1 MQNKNNNQKGTMT
14 KIRMNTE
21 LRNKLFNKIKN
32 VFENEDTQER
42 EAYLQSREDVDR
54 QYEQAHRLAVDVVE
68 RSYPPE
74 DVAVLRTFKK
84 KYGSPCDV
92 VAKDKCFYF
101 AHNEGVDDE
110 GEPTETKSHFDFG
123 LFGNLNGSE
132 YSSEDGKKFAVAY
145 YREDLKAMDC
155 NPDIFAQQNE
165 NKDNPHKTKHVDE
178 CMKAL
183 GSTSYNSYQ
192 GDMSNQTGLTKEFDN
207 PYYLDVIGTSYCRSR
222 AIACTKDE
230 YEQFETWRIAK
241 GNLVSKH
248 QTWIDT
254 IQKQSDQLKIGL
266 KAYRYLSE
274 GIELATELGIQVD
287 EAELIRT
294 NSTGLTIYNPS
305 NLASM
310 IKGMKNKNQS
320 REAKILARKKYEESL
335 N

>member
-1 MQNKNNNQKGTMT
+1 MT

-21 LRNKLFNKIKN
+21 LRNKLFNKIKHT
-32 VFENEDTQER
+32 FENEDTQER

-54 QYEQAHRLAVDVVE
+54 QYEHAHRLAVDVVE

-74 DVAVLRTFKK
+74 DVSVLRTFKK

-132 YSSEDGKKFAVAY
+132 YSGDEGKKFAFAY

-155 NPDIFAQQNE
+155 NPDIYAQQNE

-178 CMKAL
+178 CTKAL
-183 GSTSYNSYQ
+183 GGSGNSYSSSDDQ
-192 GDMSNQTGLTKEFDN
+192 GMAKTFNDQ
-207 PYYLDVIGTSYCRSR
+207 YYLDVIGTSYCRSR

-241 GNLVSKH
+241 GNLVVNH
-248 QTWIDT
+248 QKWIDT
-254 IQKQSDQLKIGL
+254 IMKQCDQLKIGL

-274 GIELATELGIQVD
+274 GIELATELGIQLD

>member
-1 MQNKNNNQKGTMT
+1 MQINKNRKDTMS

-21 LRNKLFNKIKN
+21 LRNKLFNKIKHT
-32 VFENEDTQER
+32 FENEDTQER
-42 EAYLQSREDVDR
+42 EAFLQARETVNDEYVIAK
-54 QYEQAHRLAVDVVE
+54 QFAKEVVE
-68 RSYPPE
+68 RAYPVD
-74 DVAVLRTFKK
+74 DVATLRTFKK

-132 YSSEDGKKFAVAY
+132 YSSDEGKKFAVAY
-145 YREDLKAMDC
+145 YREELKAKDC

-165 NKDNPHKTKHVDE
+165 NKDNPHKTKHVEE

-183 GSTSYNSYQ
+183 GHSGSSYRS
-192 GDMSNQTGLTKEFDN
+192 DDN
-207 PYYLDVIGTSYCRSR
+207 AIGMEKDFNAPYFLDVIGTSYCRSR
-222 AIACTKDE
+222 AIACTKNE
-230 YEQFETWRIAK
+230 YEHFESWRIAK

-254 IQKQSDQLKIGL
+254 ITKQCDQLKIGL

-320 REAKILARKKYEESL
+320 REAKILARKQYEESL

>member
-1 MQNKNNNQKGTMT
+1 MS

-21 LRNKLFNKIKN
+21 LRNKLFNKIKHT
-32 VFENEDTQER
+32 FENENTQER
-42 EAYLQSREDVDR
+42 ESFLQARESVNHH
-54 QYEQAHRLAVDVVE
+54 YKYASELAKLVVE
-68 RSYPPE
+68 RAYPTD
-74 DVAVLRTFKK
+74 DVATLRTFKK

-132 YSSEDGKKFAVAY
+132 YGNEEGKKFAVAY
-145 YREDLKAMDC
+145 YREELKAKNC
-155 NPDIFAQQNE
+155 NPDIYAQQNE

-183 GSTSYNSYQ
+183 GYSGGSDQ
-192 GDMSNQTGLTKEFDN
+192 IGMSKEFDN

-222 AIACTKDE
+222 AIACTKQE
-230 YEQFETWRIAK
+230 YEHFEMWRTAK

-254 IQKQSDQLKIGL
+254 IQKQCDQLKIGL

-274 GIELATELGIQVD
+274 GIELATELGIELD

-310 IKGMKNKNQS
+310 IKGLKNKTQT
-320 REAKILARKKYEESL
+320 REQKIALRKQYESV

>member
-1 MQNKNNNQKGTMT
+1 MS

-32 VFENEDTQER
+32 VFENEDTQEKEGFLR
-42 EAYLQSREDVDR
+42 SREIFNI
-54 QYEQAHRLAVDVVE
+54 EQSYASTLAKQVVE
-68 RSYPPE
+68 RAYPPE

-84 KYGSPCDV
+84 KYGDPCDV

-101 AHNEGVDDE
+101 AHNEDVDDE
-110 GEPTETKSHFDFG
+110 GETKETKSHFDFG

-132 YSSEDGKKFAVAY
+132 YSDDDGKKFAVAY
-145 YREDLKAMDC
+145 FREDLKAMDC
-155 NPDIFAQQNE
+155 NPDIYAQQNE

-183 GSTSYNSYQ
+183 GKVGNSYSSR
-192 GDMSNQTGLTKEFDN
+192 DDSTGMTKTFDD

-230 YEQFETWRIAK
+230 YTQFENWRIAK
-241 GNLVSKH
+241 ANVVSKH

-254 IQKQSDQLKIGL
+254 IQKQCDQLKIGL

-310 IKGMKNKNQS
+310 IKGMKNKQS
-320 REAKILARKKYEESL
+320 ANTREAKILARKKYEESI

>member
-1 MQNKNNNQKGTMT
+1 
-14 KIRMNTE
+14 MNTE

-42 EAYLQSREDVDR
+42 EAFLQAREQVDE
-54 QYEQAHRLAVDVVE
+54 QYAIAKQLATDVVE

-74 DVAVLRTFKK
+74 DVATLRHFKK

-101 AHNEGVDDE
+101 AHNEDKDSE
-110 GEPTETKSHFDFG
+110 GETKETKSHFDFG

-132 YSSEDGKKFAVAY
+132 YSDEDGKKFAFAY

-155 NPDIFAQQNE
+155 NPDIFAQQSE
-165 NKDNPHKTKHVDE
+165 NKDNPHKTKHVDA
-178 CMKAL
+178 CLKAL
-183 GSTSYNSYQ
+183 GHT
-192 GDMSNQTGLTKEFDN
+192 GSNYGSDN
-207 PYYLDVIGTSYCRSR
+207 DGIGMNKTFNAPYYLDVIGTSYCRSR

-241 GNLVSKH
+241 GNLVVNH
-248 QTWIDT
+248 QKWIDT
-254 IQKQSDQLKIGL
+254 IMKQCDQLKIGL

-310 IKGMKNKNQS
+310 IKGMKNKHQS
-320 REAKILARKKYEESL
+320 REAKILARKQYEESL

>member
-1 MQNKNNNQKGTMT
+1 MS

-21 LRNKLFNKIKN
+21 LRNKLFNKIKHT
-32 VFENEDTQER
+32 FENEDTQER
-42 EAYLQSREDVDR
+42 EAFLQARETVNDEYVIAK
-54 QYEQAHRLAVDVVE
+54 QFAKEVVE
-68 RSYPPE
+68 RAYPVD
-74 DVAVLRTFKK
+74 DVATLRTFKK

-132 YSSEDGKKFAVAY
+132 YSSDEGKKFAVAY
-145 YREDLKAMDC
+145 YREELKAKDC

-165 NKDNPHKTKHVDE
+165 NKDNPHKTKHVEE

-183 GSTSYNSYQ
+183 GHSGSSYRS
-192 GDMSNQTGLTKEFDN
+192 DDN
-207 PYYLDVIGTSYCRSR
+207 AIGMEKDFNAPYFLDVIGTSYCRSR
-222 AIACTKDE
+222 AIACTKNE
-230 YEQFETWRIAK
+230 YEHFESWRIAK

-254 IQKQSDQLKIGL
+254 ITKQCDQLKIGL

-320 REAKILARKKYEESL
+320 REAKILARKQYEESL

>member
-1 MQNKNNNQKGTMT
+1 MS

-42 EAYLQSREDVDR
+42 EAYLQAREQVD
-54 QYEQAHRLAVDVVE
+54 YEYNIAHNLAQEVVE

-74 DVAVLRTFKK
+74 DVSVLRSFKK

-101 AHNEGVDDE
+101 AHNEDKDE
-110 GEPTETKSHFDFG
+110 DGDITETKSHFDFG

-132 YSSEDGKKFAVAY
+132 YSSEEGKKFAVAY
-145 YREDLKAMDC
+145 YREELKAKDC
-155 NPDIFAQQNE
+155 NPDIYAQQNE

-178 CMKAL
+178 CMKVL
-183 GSTSYNSYQ
+183 GDSGYSGEEIGMAKDFNA
-192 GDMSNQTGLTKEFDN
+192 

-222 AIACTKDE
+222 AIACFKNE

-241 GNLVSKH
+241 ANLVSKH

-254 IQKQSDQLKIGL
+254 IQKQCDQLKIGL

-310 IKGMKNKNQS
+310 IKGMKNKHQS
-320 REAKILARKKYEESL
+320 REAKILARKQYEESL

>member
-1 MQNKNNNQKGTMT
+1 MS

-42 EAYLQSREDVDR
+42 EAFLQARENVDEMYLIASKQAR
-54 QYEQAHRLAVDVVE
+54 QVVE
-68 RSYPPE
+68 RSYPTD
-74 DVAVLRTFKK
+74 DVATLRHFKK
-84 KYGSPCDV
+84 KYGDPCDV

-101 AHNEGVDDE
+101 SHNEDVDEE
-110 GEPTETKSHFDFG
+110 GDTKETKSHFDFG

-132 YSSEDGKKFAVAY
+132 YNSDDGKKFAVAY
-145 YREDLKAMDC
+145 YREDLKAKDC

-183 GSTSYNSYQ
+183 GYGVGHYNSDSDNNM
-192 GDMSNQTGLTKEFDN
+192 GMAKEFDS

-222 AIACTKDE
+222 AIACTKTE
-230 YEQFETWRIAK
+230 YNLFEQWRVAK
-241 GNLVSKH
+241 ANLVSKH

-254 IQKQSDQLKIGL
+254 IMKQCDQLKIGL

-274 GIELATELGIQVD
+274 GIELATELGIKLD

-310 IKGMKNKNQS
+310 IKGMKNKHQS
-320 REAKILARKKYEESL
+320 REAKILARKQYEESI

>member
-1 MQNKNNNQKGTMT
+1 MT

-42 EAYLQSREDVDR
+42 EAFLQAREDVDQ
-54 QYEQAHRLAVDVVE
+54 QYKSASELARDVVE
-68 RSYPPE
+68 RAYPVD
-74 DVAVLRTFKK
+74 DVATLRTFKK
-84 KYGSPCDV
+84 KYGQPCDV

-101 AHNEGVDDE
+101 AHSEDVDDE
-110 GEPTETKSHFDFG
+110 GETKETKSHFDFG

-132 YSSEDGKKFAVAY
+132 YSDEDGKKFAVAY
-145 YREDLKAMDC
+145 FREDLKAMDC
-155 NPDIFAQQNE
+155 NPDIYAQQNE

-183 GSTSYNSYQ
+183 GYQ
-192 GDMSNQTGLTKEFDN
+192 SGYDTNQTGMAKTFDN

-222 AIACTKDE
+222 AIACFKNE

-254 IQKQSDQLKIGL
+254 ITKQCDQLKIGL

-274 GIELATELGIQVD
+274 GIELATELGIKLD

-310 IKGMKNKNQS
+310 IKGMKNKHQS
-320 REAKILARKKYEESL
+320 REAKILARKQYEESL

>member
-1 MQNKNNNQKGTMT
+1 MQKKINNQERGNMT
-14 KIRMNTE
+14 QKIRMNTE

-42 EAYLQSREDVDR
+42 ENFLSARESVD
-54 QYEQAHRLAVDVVE
+54 YHYDIAHKLAKQVVE

-74 DVAVLRTFKK
+74 DVSVLRSFKK
-84 KYGSPCDV
+84 KYGDPCDV

-101 AHNEGVDDE
+101 AHSEDKDDE
-110 GEPTETKSHFDFG
+110 GDIKETKSHFDFG

-132 YSSEDGKKFAVAY
+132 YSDDDGKKFAVAY
-145 YREDLKAMDC
+145 FREDLKAMDC
-155 NPDIFAQQNE
+155 NPDIYAQQSE
-165 NKDNPHKTKHVDE
+165 NKDNPHKTKHVE
-178 CMKAL
+178 ACMKAL
-183 GSTSYNSYQ
+183 GYGGSSYSSNDNSQ
-192 GDMSNQTGLTKEFDN
+192 GMTKTFNDQ
-207 PYYLDVIGTSYCRSR
+207 YYLDVIGTSYCRSR

-230 YEQFETWRIAK
+230 YEQFEAWRIAK
-241 GNLVSKH
+241 GNLVVNH
-248 QTWIDT
+248 QKWIDT
-254 IQKQSDQLKIGL
+254 IMKQCDQLKIGL

>member
-32 VFENEDTQER
+32 VFENEDTQEK
-42 EAYLQSREDVDR
+42 EAYLQARENVDR
-54 QYEQAHRLAVDVVE
+54 QYEHAHRLAVDVVE

-74 DVAVLRTFKK
+74 DVSVLRTFKK

-101 AHNEGVDDE
+101 AHSEDKDE
-110 GEPTETKSHFDFG
+110 DGDIKETKSHFDFG

-132 YSSEDGKKFAVAY
+132 YSDEDGKKFAFAY

-178 CMKAL
+178 CSKAL
-183 GSTSYNSYQ
+183 GKQ
-192 GDMSNQTGLTKEFDN
+192 GNYHSSDNTGMAKTFDDQ
-207 PYYLDVIGTSYCRSR
+207 YYLDVIGTSYCRSR

-241 GNLVSKH
+241 GNVVSKH

-254 IQKQSDQLKIGL
+254 IQKQCDQLKIGL

-274 GIELATELGIQVD
+274 GIELATELGIQLD

-320 REAKILARKKYEESL
+320 REAKILARKQYEESL